1 VAILNI
7 NNQKVP
13 VEQKKL
19 SYDLTD
25 MKKEQNANIVEA
37 QLKVSSHDG
46 PTVMSLLLRTTI
58 EEINKHIAISDTSN
72 TGDTTDTTNT
82 NESTIQKAYES
93 NLDVS
98 PKATAERILNGAT
111 SFFNAY
117 KEQNSDL
124 TESEALTQFMGV
136 IRSGIDAG
144 FGQARDVLESLS
156 VLEGEIAGNID
167 LTYDTVQIGLNDF
180 SEKTITAIEEN
191 STQ

>member
-1 VAILNI
+1 MEISNS
-7 NNQKVP
+7 NNTP
-13 VEQKKL
+13 VEQKKI
-19 SYDLTD
+19 SYDMSD
-25 MKKEQNANIVEA
+25 IKKEQNKNIIEA

-58 EEINKHIAISDTSN
+58 EEINKQIP
-72 TGDTTDTTNT
+72 TGDTTNT

-124 TESEALTQFMGV
+124 SESEALTQFMGV
-136 IRSGIDAG
+136 IRSGIDTG

-156 VLEGEIAGNID
+156 VLEDEIASNID
-167 LTYDTVQIGLNDF
+167 VTYDTVQTGLNDF
-180 SEKTITAIEEN
+180 SDKIIAAIEEN